1 MLKIGS
7 NSKVVRRPHTL
18 REILEDKY
26 PELLERS
33 EAYFDK
39 YKVLQDDE
47 LTVLLRNCELLRSLR
62 RIIEFGT
69 TTIIDER
76 GNSVHNNNKAWKI
89 FIDNEIKIFTE
100 IDIPVD
106 GSDTNIPDFR
116 KIEYNDIASYISRYE
131 NAQESKKDD
140 VFNQFCKFM
149 NTKYFN
155 GVLVSDFLANVGTLQ
170 EYAYLKLYLHSIF
183 SLVEELRVRLHRLC
197 TELAMA
203 LNHDKNYDETSLA
216 EELEKLLDDIDCF
229 PLDEMMNDKI
239 IDLIRLDEL
248 KRIHDWIVLGNW
260 TFRDIIGAIINC
272 NGLNDKKLLRDGI
285 DAPLP
290 KQSTLETLVD
300 DIKMVR
306 IH

>member
-7 NSKVVRRPHTL
+7 NSKVVRHPHTL
-18 REILEDKY
+18 REILEYKY

-39 YKVLQDDE
+39 YKEFQDVE

-100 IDIPVD
+100 INIPVD

-116 KIEYNDIASYISRYE
+116 KIEYNDIASYITRYQ

-140 VFNQFCKFM
+140 VFNDFCKFM
-149 NTKYFN
+149 ETKYFN
-155 GVLVSDFLANVGTLQ
+155 AVSISDFSANVGTPQ

-183 SLVEELRVRLHRLC
+183 SLVEALRVQLSQLC

-229 PLDEMMNDKI
+229 PLEEMMNDKI

-248 KRIHDWIVLGNW
+248 RPIHDWTVLGNW
-260 TFRDIIGAIINC
+260 TFRDIIGTIINC

-285 DAPLP
+285 DAPQP
-290 KQSTLETLVD
+290 KASTLKTLVD
-300 DIKMVR
+300 DTKMVR
-306 IH
+306 IY

>member
-183 SLVEELRVRLHRLC
+183 SLVEALRVQLSQLC
-197 TELAMA
+197 TELAEKCCKATA
-203 LNHDKNYDETSLA
+203 LDDDDKLK
-216 EELEKLLDDIDCF
+216 KLLDKIDCF

-248 KRIHDWIVLGNW
+248 RPIHDWSVFVGCS
-260 TFRDIIGAIINC
+260 FRDIIGTIKNC
-272 NGLNDKKLLRDGI
+272 NGLNNKKLLRDGI
-285 DAPLP
+285 DAPQP
-290 KQSTLETLVD
+290 KASTLETLVD
-300 DIKMVR
+300 DTKTVR
-306 IH
+306 IY

>member
-39 YKVLQDDE
+39 YKEFQDVE

-100 IDIPVD
+100 INIPVD

-155 GVLVSDFLANVGTLQ
+155 GVLVSDFLANVGTPQ

-183 SLVEELRVRLHRLC
+183 SLVEELRIRLSQLC
-197 TELAMA
+197 TELAEKCDEPTA
-203 LNHDKNYDETSLA
+203 LEHENQLK
-216 EELEKLLDDIDCF
+216 KLLDDIDCF

-248 KRIHDWIVLGNW
+248 RPIHDWRVFGGW
-260 TFRDIIGAIINC
+260 TFRDIIGTIKYS
-272 NGLNDKKLLRDGI
+272 NGLYNKKLLRDGI

-300 DIKMVR
+300 DNKMV
-306 IH
+306 

>member
-7 NSKVVRRPHTL
+7 NSKVVRHPHTL
-18 REILEDKY
+18 REILEYKY

-39 YKVLQDDE
+39 YKEFQDVE

-100 IDIPVD
+100 INIPVD

-116 KIEYNDIASYISRYE
+116 KIEYKDIASYISRYE

-149 NTKYFN
+149 DTKYFN
-155 GVLVSDFLANVGTLQ
+155 GVLVSDFLANVGTPQ

-183 SLVEELRVRLHRLC
+183 SLVEELRVRLSQLC
-197 TELAMA
+197 TELAEKCDEATA
-203 LNHDKNYDETSLA
+203 LEHENQLK
-216 EELEKLLDDIDCF
+216 KLLDDIDCF

-248 KRIHDWIVLGNW
+248 RPIRDWSVFGGW
-260 TFRDIIGAIINC
+260 SFRDIIGTIINC

-300 DIKMVR
+300 DTKMVR
-306 IH
+306 IY

>member
-7 NSKVVRRPHTL
+7 KSKVVRRPHTL

-76 GNSVHNNNKAWKI
+76 GNSVHNNDKAWKI

-100 IDIPVD
+100 INIPVD

-116 KIEYNDIASYISRYE
+116 KIEYKEIP
-131 NAQESKKDD
+131 
-140 VFNQFCKFM
+140 
-149 NTKYFN
+149 
-155 GVLVSDFLANVGTLQ
+155 
-170 EYAYLKLYLHSIF
+170 LK
-183 SLVEELRVRLHRLC
+183 
-197 TELAMA
+197 
-203 LNHDKNYDETSLA
+203 
-216 EELEKLLDDIDCF
+216 
-229 PLDEMMNDKI
+229 
-239 IDLIRLDEL
+239 
-248 KRIHDWIVLGNW
+248 
-260 TFRDIIGAIINC
+260 
-272 NGLNDKKLLRDGI
+272 
-285 DAPLP
+285 
-290 KQSTLETLVD
+290 
-300 DIKMVR
+300 
-306 IH
+306 